1 MSEIKAWE
9 QGKEIR
15 AEQDK
20 VIALFTKSVRNIVD
34 KEVLKAVKGE
44 LSKED
49 K

>member
-9 QGKEIR
+9 QGKKIR

-20 VIALFTKSVRNIVD
+20 VIALLTKKVRNIVEKD
-34 KEVLKAVKGE
+34 KLKAVKEE
-44 LSKED
+44 LLKGG